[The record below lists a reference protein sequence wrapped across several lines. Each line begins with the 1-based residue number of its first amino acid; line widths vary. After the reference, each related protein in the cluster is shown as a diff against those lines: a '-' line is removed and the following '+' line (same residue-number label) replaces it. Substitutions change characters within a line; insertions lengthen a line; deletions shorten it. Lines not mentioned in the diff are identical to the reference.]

1 MSGVI
6 NDPRR
11 FFGADPLYIGKL
23 KKNKKKHECL
33 EDKLADKFM
42 KGKIFNDIKQNI
54 ARQNICLGS

>member
-23 KKNKKKHECL
+23 KKKQKKNKKTWVVRGQVGWQIHERK
-33 EDKLADKFM
+33 DF
-42 KGKIFNDIKQNI
+42 
-54 ARQNICLGS
+54 

>member
-1 MSGVI
+1 MAGVI
-6 NDPRR
+6 NDPRH

-23 KKNKKKHECL
+23 KKQHHELL

-42 KGKIFNDIKQNI
+42 KGKNFNHIKQNT

>member
-11 FFGADPLYIGKL
+11 FFSADPLYIGKL
-23 KKNKKKHECL
+23 KKKHEWL